1 MVSNKTMVCIDNG
14 YLSKVLQGH
23 GMQGISNKKLVSI
36 IAKKSFIKDYFV
48 FLYDC
53 MPYQSKSPTPE
64 ERERY
69 AKKDKFF
76 SRMRKNGFTVRLG
89 RLQKIGNHFTQKKVD
104 TLWTADIAKMAFRK
118 KMDTIIIITGD
129 SDFVPGV
136 EVAQE
141 LGIHTI
147 LWYSNTSKTST
158 SFDLIKTCD
167 EVHKIT
173 KQLLH
178 ECRRD

>member
-1 MVSNKTMVCIDNG
+1 MVSNRAMICIDNG
-14 YLSKVLQGH
+14 YLSKMLQGY
-23 GMQGISNKKLVSI
+23 GMQGVSNNKLVKAI
-36 IAKKSFIKDYFV
+36 VKKNCIKDYFV

-53 MPYQSKSPTPE
+53 MPYQSKSPTLE

-89 RLQKIGNHFTQKKVD
+89 RLQKIGNNFTQKKVD
-104 TLWTADIAKMAFRK
+104 TLWTADVAKMAFRK
-118 KMDTIIIITGD
+118 KMNTIIIITGD

-173 KQLLH
+173 KPLLH